1 MYILEYI
8 YKYLI
13 FPMYAFYSQNNDTK
27 PIHNNEII
35 KEKKITDYVDNKKIY
50 FAESFNMDI
59 DFLPNNV
66 EWIIFVNEC
75 VFTCSLNYLTEN
87 IKGIVF
93 TDYSACE
100 TTIDNL
106 PSSLIYLIFDSS
118 CEFNNSVDSLPQ
130 NLQYFELESLNFN
143 QPIRNLP
150 MNLISLKL
158 GKKIS
163 QPIDKLP
170 ASLIYLEIKNSETN
184 LNNLPQNI
192 KFLNIVYSNH
202 EKMKSF
208 EYPPKL
214 KRLTIMDYR
223 LFKKQQKKKNTNVGN
238 NKDANTNANANA
250 DTNAVHIDFLPS
262 SLKYLEINSVD
273 YKYSISSIPKLMRQI
288 KFIGPNSFDY
298 SSCDFSDRKCI
309 LTSIPNT
316 SDPSSSDNYDFTVDF
331 YK

>member
-1 MYILEYI
+1 
-8 YKYLI
+8 
-13 FPMYAFYSQNNDTK
+13 MYAFYSQNYNTK
-27 PIHNNEII
+27 LIYNNEII
-35 KEKKITDYVDNKKIY
+35 KEKKITDYIDDKKIY

-75 VFTCSLNYLTEN
+75 VFTCSIDHLTEN

-106 PSSLIYLIFDSS
+106 PSNLTHLIFDSS

-130 NLQYFELESLNFN
+130 NLQYFELESINFN
-143 QPIRNLP
+143 QSIQNLP
-150 MNLISLKL
+150 SNLISLKL
-158 GKKIS
+158 GKKIL
-163 QPIDKLP
+163 QPIIKFP
-170 ASLIYLEIKNSETN
+170 ASLIYLEIKNSETT
-184 LNNLPQNI
+184 LNNLPPNI

-202 EKMKSF
+202 DKMKLLKF
-208 EYPPKL
+208 PTKL
-214 KRLTIMDYR
+214 KRLTISDYR
-223 LFKKQQKKKNTNVGN
+223 LFKKPLTKKNTLVKNDKN
-238 NKDANTNANANA
+238 NDQNK
-250 DTNAVHIDFLPS
+250 VHIDFLPD

-288 KFIGPNSFDY
+288 KFMGTNSFDY
-298 SSCDFSDRKCI
+298 SSCDFSDRKYI
-309 LTSIPNT
+309 STTIQNISDPNT
-316 SDPSSSDNYDFTVDF
+316 SDNFDFIIDF